1 MDSSNP
7 AANLSYTGV
16 SFMIEDTNHISYLP
30 VIAVC
35 VTGALLIVLNSDR
48 IRILIMG
55 LQYIFVAWIIL
66 TALAINAA
74 LAMMVSGWIA
84 CMILA
89 VTIRKNPEPTPSV
102 KIETIPSG
110 RIFRLVAVMIV
121 VLAGIGLGRS
131 EWFKLIGI
139 EQRISI
145 AGSVMAA
152 IGILQVALSMEPLR
166 IAIGL
171 MTLLCGFEI
180 IYSNLE
186 PSLAVA
192 GLLAVIHIG
201 IALSIGYILTQKQLW
216 NDESTE
222 QVA

>member
-1 MDSSNP
+1 VDYSNP
-7 AANLSYTGV
+7 AAYISYTG
-16 SFMIEDTNHISYLP
+16 FGLMIEEMNHLFYLP
-30 VIAVC
+30 MMAIC
-35 VTGALLIVLNSDR
+35 VTGTLLVVLNSDR

-66 TALAINAA
+66 AALEINTALAI
-74 LAMMVSGWIA
+74 MVSGWVA

-89 VTIRKNPEPTPSV
+89 VSIRTNPEPNPNA
-102 KIETIPSG
+102 KIETVPSG
-110 RIFRLVAVMIV
+110 RIFRLVAAMIV
-121 VLAGIGLGRS
+121 ILAGIGLGRS

-139 EQRISI
+139 EQPISI

-152 IGILQVALSMEPLR
+152 IGVLQVALSMEPLR

-171 MTLLCGFEI
+171 ITLLCGFEI

-201 IALSIGYILTQKQLW
+201 IALSIGYILTQKQLK

-222 QVA
+222 QVT